1 MLVFLALN
9 KIDLAYEQTE
19 LSDVILKVTS
29 GEYDFPELLQCILNH
44 LGSSPIWMKQKSIN
58 RYQKTSL
65 PKSTKI
71 PARRLNNN

>member
-29 GEYDFPELLQCILNH
+29 GEYDFPEQLQWILNH
-44 LGSSPIWMKQKSIN
+44 LGSSPI
-58 RYQKTSL
+58 
-65 PKSTKI
+65 
-71 PARRLNNN
+71 